1 MSQEP
6 VQRPRYA
13 TQIQG
18 VDEYGG
24 GLDLAAAF
32 GAEEAMELFRNSPSS
47 PLGLVLE
54 GAECRQVTLSV
65 DHLFHGG
72 RAESADQL
80 ILEVCDADVK
90 TEFLHIGATEVGA
103 ETGSL
108 ETTPEGA
115 LLSGVAEA
123 RQSDVETRRPEDLQE
138 GSDVRRTPDWHND
151 DALSLQIPTPADR

>member
-1 MSQEP
+1 M
-6 VQRPRYA
+6 
-13 TQIQG
+13 
-18 VDEYGG
+18 
-24 GLDLAAAF
+24 DLAAAAS
-32 GAEEAMELFRNSPSS
+32 AEESPELRLDGSS
-47 PLGLVLE
+47 APFGLVLE
-54 GAECRQVTLSV
+54 RAERREVALRIDNV
-65 DHLFHGG
+65 FHGG

-90 TEFLHIGATEVGA
+90 TESFHIGATEIGA

-138 GSDVRRTPDWHND
+138 SSDVRRTPDWHND

>member
-1 MSQEP
+1 VSQES
-6 VQRPRYA
+6 VQRPRHPA
-13 TQIQG
+13 QIQG

-24 GLDLAAAF
+24 GLDLAAAL
-32 GAEEAMELFRNSPSS
+32 GAEEATELLLDAPPA
-47 PLGLVLE
+47 PLRLPLE
-54 GAECRQVTLSV
+54 GAECREVTLSV
-65 DHLFHGG
+65 DNLFHGG

-90 TEFLHIGATEVGA
+90 TESFHIGATEIGA